1 MAVVGTAQ
9 AESKAA
15 IERRALLQLRRALG
29 MPAAPPFHFA
39 QTFADPTV
47 PQPIAEIPRSGTVDV
62 AALQALAESEIPTVR
77 LRARFHLL
85 GLCTLAVEA
94 SDRFGE
100 ALPQTKAQ
108 PPTPATTDKLAATDG
123 ALCAIAGSPG
133 MPVPG
138 NQGAAPGSLRQ
149 GQRRQLASLLKAWR
163 AKYSEPMTD
172 MVVALA
178 NFVSRDNPVVDG
190 PRITR

>member
-9 AESKAA
+9 PETKAG
-15 IERRALLQLRRALG
+15 IERRALAV
-29 MPAAPPFHFA
+29 APFHFA
-39 QTFADPTV
+39 QSFADPTV
-47 PQPIAEIPRSGTVDV
+47 PQPIAGSPRAGSFDV
-62 AALQALAESEIPTVR
+62 ATLQTLAESEIPTVR
-77 LRARFHLL
+77 LRARFHIL

-100 ALPQTKAQ
+100 ALP
-108 PPTPATTDKLAATDG
+108 PTQVQRPAADNKLAVTDG
-123 ALCAIAGSPG
+123 AICAISRSQEAQGS
-133 MPVPG
+133 
-138 NQGAAPGSLRQ
+138 APRSLRQ

-163 AKYSEPMTD
+163 AKYPEPMTD